1 MKLINVIASGLMF
14 SASVAY
20 AGAIDLNTW
29 NQSGNSS
36 NGNWNVAAD
45 GTSVL
50 QTINGNPTFFISND
64 SFINNQF
71 TGTFGV
77 ETTSDDDFIGFVFG
91 YNGLDDFYL
100 FDWKQSTQ
108 VYSGNTGSEGFTL
121 SKISDGANVN
131 SLDALWGHNGNGI
144 DVLGTDYG
152 NDRGWVDNT
161 TYEFTLNYTDTSIDI
176 FINGGTFSDENI
188 FSLAGL
194 NNDSGNFG
202 FFNSSQSQV
211 RYTGF
216 KEEATSVPEPSTLA
230 VFSLA
235 IAGLFWRRK
244 VTNK

>member
-1 MKLINVIASGLMF
+1 MKLINVLASGLMF

-29 NQSGNSS
+29 NQAGSS

-50 QTINGNPTFFISND
+50 QTINGNPTFFISDD

-77 ETTSDDDFIGFVFG
+77 ETEDDDDFIGFVFG

-108 VYSGNTGSEGFTL
+108 DYSNNIGSAGFTL
-121 SKISDGANVN
+121 SKISAGADVTN
-131 SLDALWGHNGNGI
+131 LDSLWGHTGNGI
-144 DVLGTDYG
+144 DVLATDYG
-152 NDRGWVDNT
+152 DDRGWTDNT
-161 TYEFTLNYTDTSIDI
+161 TYDFTLNYTDTSIDI

-188 FSLAGL
+188 FSVAGL
-194 NNDSGNFG
+194 NNDAGNFG

-216 KEEATSVPEPSTLA
+216 EEEATSVPESSTLA
-230 VFSLA
+230 IFSLG

-244 VTNK
+244 LTNK